1 MKKSMP
7 LSFLNLNKEKMKNL
21 AFIIPT
27 IIIILAAGCNTN
39 RKSSGDT
46 LPDISLYDLA
56 NLVKARK
63 LAKQGG
69 YPFSIAVDSLKRAA
83 DRAML
88 QGPYSVMQKNMK
100 PPSGDK
106 HDYLSQGPYWWP
118 NPDTPDGLPYV
129 RHDGVVNP
137 EYYDFDSRALGRMAT
152 SVFTL
157 SLAWF
162 YTGYEPY
169 AERSLELLRTWFLD
183 PATRMNPH
191 LEYGQAIPGRTEG
204 RGIGIIE
211 TGNLVRVVNAIGML
225 KGAQTLKEEDLN
237 GFEEWF
243 SEYTHWLISSKNGWD
258 ERMYFNNHGTSYDSQ
273 VATFAI
279 FAGKDSVANMILDS
293 VGIKRISRQIEPD
306 GSQPFEL
313 ARTKAMS
320 YSIKNLRHL
329 IENAILAEH
338 FGIDLWH
345 YESEKGGSIR
355 LAIEYLVPFYTGEKE
370 FTYEQI
376 GGIENLAGDLY
387 ELLLLAADNYD
398 SDILKEALETIPD
411 SPPDHDI
418 FHLLNPVFE

>member
-1 MKKSMP
+1 
-7 LSFLNLNKEKMKNL
+7 MKNL
-21 AFIIPT
+21 AFFIP
-27 IIIILAAGCNTN
+27 IIIICILAAGCNPNGKT
-39 RKSSGDT
+39 SGDI
-46 LPDISLYDLA
+46 LPDISLYDRIDLE
-56 NLVKARK
+56 KARK
-63 LAKQGG
+63 LGKQGV
-69 YPFSIAVDSLKRAA
+69 YPFSTAVDSLKMAA
-83 DRAML
+83 DKAML
-88 QGPYSVMQKNMK
+88 QGPFSVLQKNMT

-129 RHDGVVNP
+129 RHDGIINP
-137 EYYDFDSRALGRMAT
+137 EYYNFDSRTMGRMSA
-152 SVFTL
+152 SVFTM

-162 YTGYEPY
+162 YSGHDPY
-169 AERSLELLRTWFLD
+169 AEKSVELLRIWFLD

-211 TGNLVRVVNAIGML
+211 TGNLVRVVNGIGML
-225 KGAQTLKEEDLN
+225 KGTQALKEEDLK
-237 GFEEWF
+237 GLEEWF
-243 SEYTHWLISSKNGWD
+243 SEYTHWLISSKNGMD

-279 FAGKDSVANMILDS
+279 FAGQDSVANMILDS

-329 IENAILAEH
+329 IENAVLAEH

-345 YESEKGGSIR
+345 YESANGGSIR
-355 LAIEYLVPFYTGEKE
+355 LAMEYLVPFYTEGKE

-376 GGIENLAGDLY
+376 GGIEKLAGGLY
-387 ELLLLAADNYD
+387 ELLLLAADHYD
-398 SDILKEALETIPD
+398 SEILNEALDAIHAAPEAND
-411 SPPDHDI
+411 V

>member
-1 MKKSMP
+1 
-7 LSFLNLNKEKMKNL
+7 MKNL
-21 AFIIPT
+21 T
-27 IIIILAAGCNTN
+27 IIFPILLLLIISAGC
-39 RKSSGDT
+39 SSDGKNSRT
-46 LPDISLYDLA
+46 QLPDISLYDRDDLE
-56 NLVKARK
+56 KARK
-63 LAKQGG
+63 LAKQGVD
-69 YPFSIAVDSLKRAA
+69 PFSTAVDSLKMAA
-83 DRAML
+83 DKAMM
-88 QGPYSVMQKNMK
+88 QGPFSVMQKKMT

-129 RHDGVVNP
+129 RHDGIVNP
-137 EYYDFDSRALGRMAT
+137 EYYDYDSRTLGRMSA
-152 SVFTL
+152 SVLTL

-162 YTGYEPY
+162 YTGHDLY
-169 AERSLELLRTWFLD
+169 AGKALELLRTWFLD

-211 TGNLVRVVNAIGML
+211 TGNLVRVVNGIGML
-225 KGAQTLKEEDLN
+225 KGAEAMNEEDLQ
-237 GFEEWF
+237 GLKAWF
-243 SEYTHWLISSKNGWD
+243 DQYTHWLISSKNGMD

-279 FAGKDSVANMILDS
+279 FAGQDSVASMILDS

-313 ARTKAMS
+313 RRTKAMS

-338 FGIDLWH
+338 FGIDLWN
-345 YESEKGGSIR
+345 YESDKGGSIR
-355 LAIEYLVPFYTGEKE
+355 LAIEYLIPFYSGGEE
-370 FTYEQI
+370 FTYQQI
-376 GGIENLAGDLY
+376 GGVESLADDLY
-387 ELLLLAADNYD
+387 ELLLMVADKYD
-398 SDILKEALETIPD
+398 SEILREALDAIPA

-418 FHLLNPVFE
+418 FHLLTPVF

>member
-1 MKKSMP
+1 M
-7 LSFLNLNKEKMKNL
+7 E
-21 AFIIPT
+21 
-27 IIIILAAGCNTN
+27 
-39 RKSSGDT
+39 
-46 LPDISLYDLA
+46 
-56 NLVKARK
+56 KARK
-63 LAKQGG
+63 LAKQGTD
-69 YPFSIAVDSLKRAA
+69 PFSTAVDSLKTAA

-88 QGPYSVMQKNMK
+88 EGPFSVMQKEMV

-106 HDYLSQGPYWWP
+106 HDYYSRGTYWCP

-137 EYYDFDSRALGRMAT
+137 EYYDFDSRTLGRMSA

-162 YTGYEPY
+162 YTGFDPY
-169 AERSLELLRTWFLD
+169 AEKAAELLRTWFLD
-183 PATRMNPH
+183 SATRMNPH
-191 LEYGQAIPGRTEG
+191 LDYGQAIPGRTEG

-211 TGNLVRVVNAIGML
+211 TGNLVKVVNGIGML
-225 KGAQTLKEEDLN
+225 KGAEALSESDLQGLKA
-237 GFEEWF
+237 WF
-243 SEYTHWLISSKNGWD
+243 NQYTHWLISSKNGMD

-279 FAGKDSVANMILDS
+279 FTGQDSVAKMILDS
-293 VGIKRISRQIEPD
+293 VGLKRITLQVEPD

-313 ARTKAMS
+313 RRTKAMS

-338 FGIDLWH
+338 FGMDLWQ

-355 LAIEYLVPFYTGEKE
+355 GALEYLVPFYTDGKE

-376 GGIENLAGDLY
+376 DGIEKLDKSLY
-387 ELLLLAADNYD
+387 ELLLLAADKYD
-398 SDILKEALETIPD
+398 SEVLKEALVAIPAA
-411 SPPDHDI
+411 PEAHDV
-418 FHLLNPVFE
+418 FHLLNPVF

>member
-1 MKKSMP
+1 
-7 LSFLNLNKEKMKNL
+7 MKNIKVL
-21 AFIIPT
+21 VWTCLWLISAI
-27 IIIILAAGCNTN
+27 GCNPAEKN
-39 RKSSGDT
+39 PMDHFR
-46 LPDISLYDLA
+46 DISMYDRTDLVHARELA
-56 NLVKARK
+56 NR
-63 LAKQGG
+63 GIE
-69 YPFSIAVDSLKRAA
+69 PFVTAVDSLKMAA

-88 QGPYSVMQKNMK
+88 LGPFSVMQKNMT

-129 RHDGVVNP
+129 RQDGIVNP
-137 EYYDFDSRALGRMAT
+137 EYYDFDSRTLGRMSA
-152 SVFTL
+152 SVFNL

-162 YTGYEPY
+162 YTGHDPY
-169 AERSLELLRTWFLD
+169 ARKAVELFSAWFLD

-191 LEYGQAIPGRTEG
+191 LEYGQAIPGRTAG

-211 TGNLVRVVNAIGML
+211 TGNLVRVVNGIGML
-225 KGAQTLKEEDLN
+225 KGAEALKEEDLQ
-237 GFEEWF
+237 GLKAWF
-243 SEYTHWLISSKNGWD
+243 DQYTHWLISSRNGMD

-279 FAGKDSVANMILDS
+279 FAGQDSVAGMILDS

-329 IENAILAEH
+329 IENAVLAEH
-338 FGIDLWH
+338 FGIDLWN
-345 YESEKGGSIR
+345 YESDRGGSIR
-355 LAIEYLVPFYTGEKE
+355 MAMEYLVSFYTEGKE

-376 GGIENLAGDLY
+376 GGIESLAGDVY
-387 ELLLLAADNYD
+387 ELLLLTVDHYD
-398 SDILKEALETIPD
+398 SEVILKALDAIPA
-411 SPPDHDI
+411 SPPDHDR
-418 FHLLNPVFE
+418 FHLLNPDF

>member
-1 MKKSMP
+1 
-7 LSFLNLNKEKMKNL
+7 MKNL
-21 AFIIPT
+21 AFIILTVLLFLIP
-27 IIIILAAGCNTN
+27 AGCGSNEKT
-39 RKSSGDT
+39 SSNS
-46 LPDISLYDLA
+46 LPEISLYDRADLE
-56 NLVKARK
+56 KARQI
-63 LAKQGG
+63 AMEGVD
-69 YPFSIAVDSLKRAA
+69 PFSTAVDSLKVAA
-83 DRAML
+83 DKAML
-88 QGPYSVMQKNMK
+88 QGPFSVMQKNMT

-137 EYYDFDSRALGRMAT
+137 EYYDFDSRTLGRMSA

-157 SLAWF
+157 SMAWF
-162 YTGYEPY
+162 YSGHDPY
-169 AERSLELLRTWFLD
+169 AEKAVELLSIWFLD

-211 TGNLVRVVNAIGML
+211 TGNLVKVVNGIGML
-225 KGAQTLKEEDLN
+225 NGAEALVEEDLQ
-237 GFEEWF
+237 GLKSWF
-243 SEYTHWLISSKNGWD
+243 DQYTHWLISSKNGMD

-279 FAGKDSVANMILDS
+279 FAGRDSVANMILDS

-313 ARTKAMS
+313 RRTKAMS

-329 IENAILAEH
+329 IENAVLAEH

-345 YESEKGGSIR
+345 YESANGGSIR
-355 LAIEYLVPFYTGEKE
+355 LAIEYLVPFYTEEKE
-370 FTYEQI
+370 FTYQQI
-376 GGIENLAGDLY
+376 GGIEKLAGNLY

-398 SDILKEALETIPD
+398 SEILKEALETIPA
-411 SPPDHDI
+411 SPPDDDI

>member
-1 MKKSMP
+1 MSMP

-21 AFIIPT
+21 AFLIPT
-27 IIIILAAGCNTN
+27 LVLFIISDGCGSNGKTT
-39 RKSSGDT
+39 SGT
-46 LPDISLYDLA
+46 LPDISMYDLA
-56 NLVKARK
+56 DLEKARK
-63 LAKQGG
+63 MAKQGVD
-69 YPFSIAVDSLKRAA
+69 PFSTAVDSLKIAA
-83 DRAML
+83 DKAMM
-88 QGPYSVMQKNMK
+88 QGPFSVMQKSMV

-129 RHDGVVNP
+129 RHDGIVNP
-137 EYYDFDSRALGRMAT
+137 EYYDFDSRTLGRMAT

-162 YTGYEPY
+162 YTGHEPY

-211 TGNLVRVVNAIGML
+211 TGNLVRVVNGIGML
-225 KGAQTLKEEDLN
+225 KGAQALKEEDLK
-237 GFEEWF
+237 GLKDWF
-243 SEYTHWLISSKNGWD
+243 NEYTHWMISSRNGMD

-279 FAGKDSVANMILDS
+279 FAGQDSVANMILDS

-313 ARTKAMS
+313 RRTKAMS

-345 YESEKGGSIR
+345 YESDKGGSIR
-355 LAIEYLVPFYTGEKE
+355 LALEYLVPFYADGKE
-370 FTYEQI
+370 FNYQQI
-376 GGIENLAGDLY
+376 GGIEKLDTDLY
-387 ELLLLAADNYD
+387 ELLLLASDNYD
-398 SDILKEALETIPD
+398 SEILKEALDAIPA
-411 SPPDHDI
+411 SPPDHDV
-418 FHLLNPVFE
+418 FHLLNPVFQ

>member
-1 MKKSMP
+1 
-7 LSFLNLNKEKMKNL
+7 MKNL
-21 AFIIPT
+21 AFIIPPILLL
-27 IIIILAAGCNTN
+27 IISAGCGPNEKT
-39 RKSSGDT
+39 SSKF
-46 LPDISLYDLA
+46 LPDISLYDRADLE
-56 NLVKARK
+56 KARQM
-63 LAKQGG
+63 AKQGVD
-69 YPFSIAVDSLKRAA
+69 PFSTAVDSLKMAA
-83 DRAML
+83 DRAMM
-88 QGPYSVMQKNMK
+88 QGPFSVMQKKML

-106 HDYLSQGPYWWP
+106 HDYYSMGPYWWP

-137 EYYDFDSRALGRMAT
+137 ERDNYDNRALYQMAG

-162 YTGYEPY
+162 YTGHEPY
-169 AERSLELLRTWFLD
+169 AERAMELLRSWFLD
-183 PATRMNPH
+183 PGTRMNPH
-191 LEYGQAIPGRTEG
+191 LDYGQAIPGRTQG

-211 TGNLVRVVNAIGML
+211 TGSLLRVVNAIGLL
-225 KGAQTLKEEDLN
+225 KGAEVSNEEDLQ
-237 GFEEWF
+237 GVKAWF
-243 SEYTHWLISSKNGWD
+243 DQYTHWLISSKNGWD

-355 LAIEYLVPFYTGEKE
+355 LAIEYLLPFYTEEKE

-398 SDILKEALETIPD
+398 SEILKKALDAIPA

>member
-1 MKKSMP
+1 MP
-7 LSFLNLNKEKMKNL
+7 LSFLSLNKENMKNL
-21 AFIIPT
+21 AFFIPAILLFIIP
-27 IIIILAAGCNTN
+27 AGCGPNEKT
-39 RKSSGDT
+39 SSNS
-46 LPDISLYDLA
+46 LPDISLYDRADLE
-56 NLVKARK
+56 KARQM
-63 LAKQGG
+63 AKQGID
-69 YPFSIAVDSLKRAA
+69 PFSTAVDSLKMAA
-83 DRAML
+83 DRAMT
-88 QGPYSVMQKNMK
+88 QGPFSVMQKK
-100 PPSGDK
+100 LLPPSGDK
-106 HDYLSQGPYWWP
+106 HDYYSMGPYWWP

-137 EYYDFDSRALGRMAT
+137 ERDNYDNRALYRMAG

-162 YTGYEPY
+162 YTGHEPY
-169 AERSLELLRTWFLD
+169 AERSMELLRSWFLD
-183 PATRMNPH
+183 HGTRMNPH
-191 LEYGQAIPGRTEG
+191 LDYGQAIPGRTEG

-211 TGNLVRVVNAIGML
+211 TGSLIRVINALGML
-225 KGAQTLKEEDLN
+225 KRYEALKEEDLQ
-237 GFEEWF
+237 GLKEWF
-243 SEYTHWLISSKNGWD
+243 DQYTHWLISSKNGWD

-279 FAGKDSVANMILDS
+279 FVGKDSVANMILDS
-293 VGIKRISRQIEPD
+293 VGIKRINRQIESD
-306 GSQPFEL
+306 GSQPYEL

-329 IENAILAEH
+329 IENAVLAEH

-355 LAIEYLVPFYTGEKE
+355 LAIEYLVPFYTEEKE

-398 SDILKEALETIPD
+398 SEILKEALETIPD
-411 SPPDHDI
+411 SPLDHDI